1 MYYILIWY
9 VYNTKTVFVC
19 ENRQLLCNI
28 WTCKITCIQ
37 RHIISKEFLWV
48 SKYSVQ
54 IYCNFDKLCTDEQSE
69 NSHHDCLSVEGVEL
83 MKVFKEELDK
93 FEAERQELA
102 NAERLFDLPI
112 TMYPELLS
120 VQKEMKGLE
129 MIYDLYVTQKVGTH
143 EGTRDDL

>member
-1 MYYILIWY
+1 M
-9 VYNTKTVFVC
+9 
-19 ENRQLLCNI
+19 
-28 WTCKITCIQ
+28 
-37 RHIISKEFLWV
+37 

-54 IYCNFDKLCTDEQSE
+54 ITVITLSCVQTDSLRF
-69 NSHHDCLSVEGVEL
+69 HTLIGWLSFEGVEL

-112 TMYPELLS
+112 TMYPELLA

-143 EGTRDDL
+143 EDTLVQSFSHSGGIVYVIA

>member
-1 MYYILIWY
+1 M
-9 VYNTKTVFVC
+9 
-19 ENRQLLCNI
+19 CNVK
-28 WTCKITCIQ
+28 C
-37 RHIISKEFLWV
+37 SKR
-48 SKYSVQ
+48 
-54 IYCNFDKLCTDEQSE
+54 ICNFSILFEYVVMVVCLARISSFSDSMYL
-69 NSHHDCLSVEGVEL
+69 NSKKIKFHTFFHFIGWLSVEGVEL

-112 TMYPELLS
+112 TMYPELLA

-129 MIYDLYVTQKVGTH
+129 MIYDLYVTQKVGSH